1 MANAHQAAVDVTRD
15 REPPGNVAG
24 DAANLDREQQYRAR
38 FYGLLAGLLRGAPGQ
53 ATLDEVARLAAVP
66 GTESQMTLAMS
77 MLGLA
82 ASTCEADSVADEYHD
97 LFIGLGRGELVPY
110 GSWYQT
116 GFLME
121 KPLGHLRD
129 DLAVLGYSRDE
140 QVKEPEDHVAALCE
154 VMMLMITDD
163 VDTATQSRFFSAHLG
178 GWIEQ
183 FFEDVTAAR
192 AAVFYRAL
200 GRLGLAFMGFERQY
214 LAMQA

>member
-1 MANAHQAAVDVTRD
+1 MTNAYQAAIQTHGG
-15 REPPGNVAG
+15 EAE
-24 DAANLDREQQYRAR
+24 ANFGRGMDLAQEQQYRAG
-38 FYGLLAGLLRGAPGQ
+38 FYGLLARLLRAAPDR
-53 ATLDEVARLAAVP
+53 TMLDELAQLASVP
-66 GTESQMTLAMS
+66 QSEAQMTLAMS

-82 ASTCEADSVADEYHD
+82 ASACDAESVSEEFHN

-129 DLAVLGYSRDE
+129 DLAILGYQRSD
-140 QVKEPEDHVAALCE
+140 QVTEPEDHVAALCE
-154 VMMLMITDD
+154 VMMLMIADEVD
-163 VDTATQSRFFSAHLG
+163 VDTQSRFFSAHMS

-183 FFEDVTAAR
+183 FFQDVTAAQ

-200 GRLGLAFMGFERQY
+200 GRLGTAFMGFERQY
-214 LAMQA
+214 LAMPA